1 MEAITTRIRT
11 GGNVNLSFKSL
22 GDDGALALAAVLSE
36 ATEIETLDL
45 SCNSLGSAGAAA
57 VAAAISKLE
66 KASFF
71 NRMHLRLLKKG
82 MRWMQL
88 TSLDLSAN
96 AIGDDG
102 VAAIAPLIAANRPV
116 RKGDIPCT
124 VFDSPVLASILHI
137 GGSAAFDDRL
147 ALGKHSRFWSHSDRR
162 CAQN

>member
-66 KASFF
+66 KASF
-71 NRMHLRLLKKG
+71 LIVCICVCLKRG
-82 MRWMQL
+82 CVGC
-88 TSLDLSAN
+88 S
-96 AIGDDG
+96 
-102 VAAIAPLIAANRPV
+102 
-116 RKGDIPCT
+116 
-124 VFDSPVLASILHI
+124 
-137 GGSAAFDDRL
+137 
-147 ALGKHSRFWSHSDRR
+147 
-162 CAQN
+162 